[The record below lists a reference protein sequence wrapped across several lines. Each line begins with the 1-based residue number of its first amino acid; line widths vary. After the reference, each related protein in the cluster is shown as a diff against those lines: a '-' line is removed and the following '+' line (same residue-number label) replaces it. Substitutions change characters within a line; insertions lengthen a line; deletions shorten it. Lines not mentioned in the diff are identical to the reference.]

1 MIDEEIREQLKC
13 PQMELALLG
22 SFFKRPVTYLSYM
35 DVIANEDFSDPATRF
50 YAVFI
55 QGYVLNFSSQEITP
69 ALANTYASED
79 MMRLSAY
86 KKFGGYQ
93 TIKSMIELAFDED
106 DGIHN
111 AINTLKKY
119 SLLRKLYN
127 EGYSIESII
136 GHPRFNELSGED
148 VFAIISGKLNTIGND
163 TLSSISA
170 PEDFTKGI
178 GDFLTG
184 FFETPSSGYNCPWQA
199 FNKIL
204 LGVHPGDVTCSIQES
219 NSGKSRQLVYL
230 LSYLAFVDDAKVLLL
245 SNEMSREKMLSCA
258 ITTCA
263 NAPWMQKITGCN
275 VNIPEKRIVTGLYK
289 ENRSGDFLY
298 RHKNANGDYI
308 ETVEDFKKRV
318 KEHSDEFN
326 QVQEVLRFLET
337 NMANRFLFKDV
348 TSNYSDEAI
357 VRMVNQSA
365 ITMGV
370 DVLGYDTCK
379 PWSGKADKNA
389 PQWLQFYQTVTKF
402 TEAIQKVKTVAGIFT
417 AQADRNAIHTPIE
430 NISIDNIANASQIY
444 HLLDG
449 AYMFKHILPNE
460 YERYAIKNPHS
471 AWGEDGEDSL
481 NPNKKYVAMRI
492 LKNRRNAKGD
502 IYIFEVDLN
511 RNIWAQLDDCE
522 LIVKKDIA
530 ASWSKKNQ

>member
-1 MIDEEIREQLKC
+1 MDEEILEQLSC
-13 PQMELALLG
+13 PQIELALLG

-35 DVIANEDFSDPATRF
+35 DVVANDDFSDSSTRF

-55 QGYVLNFSSQEITP
+55 HGYVLNFSSQEITP

-79 MMRLSAY
+79 NTRLSAY

-93 TIKSMIELAFDED
+93 TIRNMMELAFDED
-106 DGIHN
+106 DGMNN
-111 AINTLKKY
+111 AVNTLKKY
-119 SLLRKLYN
+119 SLLRKLHK
-127 EGYSIESII
+127 EGYPLESVL
-136 GHPRFNELSGED
+136 GHPHFKELSGED
-148 VFAIISGKLNTIGND
+148 IFALLSGKLNTIGND

-178 GDFLTG
+178 GNFLTG
-184 FFETPSSGYNCPWQA
+184 FFEAPSKGHPCPWQA
-199 FNKIL
+199 FDKIL
-204 LGVHPGDVTCSIQES
+204 LGVHPADTICSIQES
-219 NSGKSRQLVYL
+219 NSGKSRQLMYL
-230 LSYLAFVDDAKVLLL
+230 LCYLAFISDAKVLLL

-263 NAPWMQKITGCN
+263 NAPWMQKLTGCN
-275 VNIPEKRIVTGLYK
+275 INIPEKRIVTGLYK
-289 ENRSGDFLY
+289 ENGDNGFMY
-298 RHKNANGDYI
+298 RYKNQNGEYI
-308 ETVEDFKKRV
+308 ETVDEFRKRV
-318 KEHSDEFN
+318 ESKSDEFN
-326 QVQEVLRFLET
+326 QVQEVLRFVEK

-357 VRMVNQSA
+357 VRMVNQAA

-379 PWSGKADKNA
+379 PWSGKSDKNA

-417 AQADRNAIHTPIE
+417 AQADRGAIHTPIE
-430 NISIDNIANASQIY
+430 NIAIDNIANASQIY

-460 YERYAIKNPHS
+460 YERYAIKNPNS
-471 AWGEDGEDSL
+471 AWGEDGEESL
-481 NPNKKYVAMRI
+481 NPDKKYCAMRI
-492 LKNRRNAKGD
+492 LKNRRNNKGD
-502 IYIFEVDLN
+502 TYIFEVDLD
-511 RNIWAQLDDCE
+511 RNLWIQLDNCE
-522 LIVKKDIA
+522 LIVKKEVTT
-530 ASWSKKNQ
+530 SYGKKK